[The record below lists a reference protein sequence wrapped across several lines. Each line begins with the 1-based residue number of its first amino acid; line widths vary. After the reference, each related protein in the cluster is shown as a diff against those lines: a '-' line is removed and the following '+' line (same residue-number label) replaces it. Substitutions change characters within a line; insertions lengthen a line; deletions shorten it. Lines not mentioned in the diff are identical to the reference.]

1 MAVEDIIDG
10 RRKDCVT
17 AGFDEKKMKKM
28 ISKVKIHILAE
39 VFAKPTVV
47 ACIAHSTKSL
57 VVALLSFR
65 NEALSRDSISTL
77 NEGCVW

>member
-1 MAVEDIIDG
+1 
-10 RRKDCVT
+10 
-17 AGFDEKKMKKM
+17 M